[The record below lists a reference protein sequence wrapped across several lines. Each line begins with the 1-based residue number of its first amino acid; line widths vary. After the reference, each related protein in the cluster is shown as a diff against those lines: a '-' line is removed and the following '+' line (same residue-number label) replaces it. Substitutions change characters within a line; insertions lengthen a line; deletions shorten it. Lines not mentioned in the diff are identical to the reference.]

1 MPTGDPIP
9 IPIPNLPSTFA
20 SLALVLCA
28 ACVDPGP
35 AAVPATGVVVT
46 DSADIELVEV
56 GAEVIDTL
64 PEWTFSAEPMLTI
77 GKTTGEDPY
86 LFARIQDAFRL
97 RSGEI
102 VVVEGFDFEFRVF
115 DSDGL
120 FRRSF
125 GGRGEG
131 PGEFGEIVGVRER
144 TQGGIAVADNRLR
157 RVTWFDDQGVV
168 SAIWPTVCPADG
180 WYFNDVSLCY
190 FGGFAGDGAVFW
202 YGSRRAQGQPRIDE
216 GTLQR
221 TPGGT
226 LFLALASGDSTIVVD
241 SVSATDRARVVQSL
255 DDMPAIWSV
264 PEIFAPE
271 GHWAF
276 GPRSVALGESSGFEI
291 RLRDSS
297 GELRRVLRVDREPE
311 FVTSAHLDSIRA
323 LLGTPASI
331 SPRDLALL
339 YLDEVPTGGQIP
351 LFSELR
357 FDDAG
362 RLWVA
367 DYVPPRVL
375 LVPDTTW
382 WTVFDQ
388 TALPLAR
395 VATGRS
401 DNILEFG
408 EDHILLRETD
418 EMDVQRVAMYRI
430 ERE

>member
-1 MPTGDPIP
+1 MPPRDPVSI
-9 IPIPNLPSTFA
+9 LPSPLP
-20 SLALVLCA
+20 SLALILSA
-28 ACVDPGP
+28 ACTDSGP
-35 AAVPATGVVVT
+35 AVAPATGVVVT

-56 GAEVIDTL
+56 GAEVLDTL
-64 PEWTFSAEPMLTI
+64 PEWTFSPEPMLTI
-77 GKTTGEDPY
+77 GRTTGEDPY
-86 LFARIQDAFRL
+86 LFASIQDAFRL
-97 RSGEI
+97 RSGEF

-115 DSDGL
+115 GADGL
-120 FRRSF
+120 HRRSF

-131 PGEFGEIVGVRER
+131 PGEFGEIVGLRKR

-157 RVTWFDDQGVV
+157 RVTVFDDQGAV

-180 WYFNDVSLCY
+180 WYFDGISLCY
-190 FGGFAGDGAVFW
+190 FGGFTGDGAVFW
-202 YGSRRAQGQPRIDE
+202 YGSRRAEGSRPRIDE
-216 GTLQR
+216 GAVQR

-226 LFLALASGDSTIVVD
+226 RFLALASGDSTLVVD
-241 SVSATDRARVVQSL
+241 SVSGRGHVRIVRSL
-255 DDMPAIWSV
+255 DGTPALWSV
-264 PEIFAPE
+264 PEIFEPE
-271 GHWAF
+271 GLWAF

-311 FVTSAHLDSIRA
+311 FVTSAQIDAIRA
-323 LLGTPASI
+323 LTGTPASI
-331 SPRDLALL
+331 SPRELALQ
-339 YLDEVPTGGQIP
+339 YLDEVQPGGQIP
-351 LFSELR
+351 FFSELR

-382 WTVFDQ
+382 WTVFDED
-388 TALPLAR
+388 ALPLAR

-401 DNILEFG
+401 DNILELG
-408 EDHILLRETD
+408 ENHILLRETD

>member
-1 MPTGDPIP
+1 MPTRDPVP
-9 IPIPNLPSTFA
+9 MLPAA
-20 SLALVLCA
+20 SGALALVLCA
-28 ACVDPGP
+28 ACADSGP
-35 AAVPATGVVVT
+35 AAAPATGVVVT
-46 DSADIELVEV
+46 DSADIEFVDV
-56 GAEVIDTL
+56 AAAVVDTL
-64 PEWTFSAEPMLTI
+64 PQWTFSAEPMLTI

-97 RSGEI
+97 RSGET
-102 VVVEGFDFEFRVF
+102 VVLEGFDFEFRIF
-115 DSDGL
+115 DSNGL
-120 FRRSF
+120 FRGSF

-131 PGEFGEIVGVRER
+131 PGEFGEVVGLRER
-144 TQGGIAVADNRLR
+144 TEGGIVVADNRLR
-157 RVTWFDDQGVV
+157 RVTLFDDQGVV
-168 SAIWPTVCPADG
+168 STIRSTVCPADG
-180 WYFNDVSLCY
+180 WYYNDVSLCY
-190 FGGFAGDGAVFW
+190 FGGFTGDGAVFW
-202 YGSRRAQGQPRIDE
+202 YGSRRARELPRIDE
-216 GTLQR
+216 GTVQR

-226 LFLALASGDSTIVVD
+226 LFLALASGDSTLVVD
-241 SVSATDRARVVQSL
+241 SVSARGNVRIVQSL
-255 DDMPAIWSV
+255 NGTPALWSI

-297 GELRRVLRVDREPE
+297 GELRRVLRVEREPE
-311 FVTSAHLDSIRA
+311 FVTSADIDSIKA
-323 LLGTPASI
+323 LTGTPASI
-331 SPRDLALL
+331 SPKELTLQ

-351 LFSELR
+351 FFSELR

-388 TALPLAR
+388 DALPLAR

-401 DNILEFG
+401 DNILELG

>member
-1 MPTGDPIP
+1 M
-9 IPIPNLPSTFA
+9 
-20 SLALVLCA
+20 
-28 ACVDPGP
+28 
-35 AAVPATGVVVT
+35 
-46 DSADIELVEV
+46 
-56 GAEVIDTL
+56 
-64 PEWTFSAEPMLTI
+64 
-77 GKTTGEDPY
+77 
-86 LFARIQDAFRL
+86 
-97 RSGEI
+97 
-102 VVVEGFDFEFRVF
+102 
-115 DSDGL
+115 
-120 FRRSF
+120 
-125 GGRGEG
+125 
-131 PGEFGEIVGVRER
+131 
-144 TQGGIAVADNRLR
+144 ADNRLR
-157 RVTWFDDQGVV
+157 RVTFFDDQGVV

-190 FGGFAGDGAVFW
+190 FGGFTGDGAVFW

-255 DDMPAIWSV
+255 DGMPAIWSV

-276 GPRSVALGESSGFEI
+276 GPRSVALGESSGFDI

-311 FVTSAHLDSIRA
+311 FVTSEHLDSIKA

-331 SPRDLALL
+331 SPRDLALQ
-339 YLDEVPTGGQIP
+339 YLNEVPTGGQIP

-388 TALPLAR
+388 NALPLAR

-401 DNILEFG
+401 DNILELG